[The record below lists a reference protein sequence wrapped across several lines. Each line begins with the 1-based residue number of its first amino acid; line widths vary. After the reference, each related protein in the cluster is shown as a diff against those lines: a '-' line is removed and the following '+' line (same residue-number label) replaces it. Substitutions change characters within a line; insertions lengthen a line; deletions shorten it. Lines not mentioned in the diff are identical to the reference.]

1 VAELS
6 GQSAH
11 CERARLWA
19 ALEVDGELSELER
32 KLLLA
37 HTQHC
42 AACAHD
48 LEQFH
53 AAAEVLRS
61 AEPEAPLRAFVVPR
75 RAPRVRRPTGIPRLA
90 AGLAV
95 LVAAAAGLGVLTGTL
110 TGDERSSR
118 PVSIDVALLT
128 KNGDREFR
136 DMRRPDLQPP
146 RERFNP
152 PGRLAAV

>member
-1 VAELS
+1 MS

-61 AEPEAPLRAFVVPR
+61 AEPEAPLRTFVVPQPAR
-75 RAPRVRRPTGIPRLA
+75 RLPRRMGVPRLA

-95 LVAAAAGLGVLTGTL
+95 VVAAAAGLGVLTGSL
-110 TGDERSSR
+110 TGDQRSPR
-118 PVSIDVALLT
+118 TVSIDVALLT